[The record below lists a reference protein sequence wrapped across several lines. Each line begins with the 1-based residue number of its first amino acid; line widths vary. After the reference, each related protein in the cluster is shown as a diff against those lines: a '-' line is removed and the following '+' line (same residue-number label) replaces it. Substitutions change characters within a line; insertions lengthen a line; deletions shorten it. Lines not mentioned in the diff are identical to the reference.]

1 MLSIAW
7 KSNALLSST
16 WRQSSPH
23 SCVRLFVRS
32 FSRWSDPFWHFYF
45 APYSTTR
52 TEASS
57 SSSAAAANAMAKQ
70 HITSRCLNNKL
81 DLCLLSVKCRIRNA
95 NPFLYLYHFSICL
108 AEEGCFV
115 YVYPCCERMTDD
127 VKTHRKK
134 DSKKR
139 RRVSTINSKR
149 YDKC

>member
-1 MLSIAW
+1 MLSITW

-45 APYSTTR
+45 APYSTAR
-52 TEASS
+52 TGASS
-57 SSSAAAANAMAKQ
+57 SSSAVAAATAKAKQ

-81 DLCLLSVKCRIRNA
+81 DLSLLSANCRIRNA

-115 YVYPCCERMTDD
+115 YVYPFFERMTDD

-134 DSKKR
+134 AKKR
-139 RRVSTINSKR
+139 RWVSTMNSKR